1 MGNPGVTPTQ
11 PRPVPAKDLYPCSWV
26 WVFADMGTGFRGHTG
41 QPMGGAKLRVSQVT
55 CVFVE
60 HLMSR
65 MIFAA
70 TKTDCIGIWHGLRGI
85 FYGTCGIFMV
95 RR

>member
-1 MGNPGVTPTQ
+1 
-11 PRPVPAKDLYPCSWV
+11 
-26 WVFADMGTGFRGHTG
+26 
-41 QPMGGAKLRVSQVT
+41 MGGTKLRVSQVT
-55 CVFVE
+55 HVFVE
-60 HLMSR
+60 HLMSQ